1 VLDPPPPPGAGGG
14 GYGSFLHCSTFAPTL
29 SSTFSKKFFV
39 FFVRFFLTLVEVV
52 KRKRPGIVQV
62 HAKKSEKKCTK
73 DVDDSA
79 GLGYLLCMVTI
90 TLFQFNLN
98 RAGFLR
104 WITREIAGVAV
115 QIAVERN
122 EFDDYV
128 LDICGGF
135 DHSTIPNDKRE
146 TIRAEILAALNND
159 KDNILASFG
168 Y

>member
-1 VLDPPPPPGAGGG
+1 MRTSIP
-14 GYGSFLHCSTFAPTL
+14 
-29 SSTFSKKFFV
+29 
-39 FFVRFFLTLVEVV
+39 
-52 KRKRPGIVQV
+52 RPGPCE
-62 HAKKSEKKCTK
+62 KKNEKKCTK

-79 GLGYLLCMVTI
+79 GLGYLLFMVTI

-135 DHSTIPNDKRE
+135 DHSTVPNDKRE
-146 TIRAEILAALNND
+146 AIRAEILAALNTD

>member
-1 VLDPPPPPGAGGG
+1 M
-14 GYGSFLHCSTFAPTL
+14 
-29 SSTFSKKFFV
+29 
-39 FFVRFFLTLVEVV
+39 RFFLTVSKIS

-62 HAKKSEKKCTK
+62 ERKKVKKKRTK

-79 GLGYLLCMVTI
+79 GLGYLLSMVTI